1 MSVHIRHKYGDYAW
15 AQHNGFGHTKVNP
28 ITATV
33 GVPLRPTSLW
43 QVDYIGFFP
52 SWKEQHFVR
61 LGTDTWDTDLP
72 SLYTIPLP
80 KLSSMNL
87 YNAISTIIVFHTALL

>member
-28 ITATV
+28 TTATV
-33 GVPLRPTSLW
+33 GVPNLPAAEPLRPTSLW
-43 QVDYIGFFP
+43 QVDYIGLFP
-52 SWKEQHFVR
+52 SWKEQHFVL
-61 LGTDTWDTDLP
+61 LGIDTWDTDLP
-72 SLYTIPLP
+72 SLHTIPLP

-87 YNAISTIIVFHTALL
+87 